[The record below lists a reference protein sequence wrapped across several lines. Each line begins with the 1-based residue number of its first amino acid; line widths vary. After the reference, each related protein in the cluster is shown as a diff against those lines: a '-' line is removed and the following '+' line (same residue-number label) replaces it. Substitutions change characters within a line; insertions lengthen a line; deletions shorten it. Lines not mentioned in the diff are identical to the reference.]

1 MEIKVNTRINGKR
14 AVVMMQAEESQIAV
28 NEQVVDDNGLLLSEI
43 ERLKSEL
50 QESDYKVIKCAEA
63 ICLNGELPYNMTEL
77 HNERQALRDKINELE
92 KAMGNEWC
100 NECQLFY
107 FEELFI
113 YAIVFFSTTRWC

>member
-14 AVVMMQAEESQIAV
+14 AVVTMNAEEAQIAV

-63 ICLNGELPYNMTEL
+63 MAVGAEMPYNMTAL
-77 HNERQALRDKINELE
+77 HNERQALRDKINKLE
-92 KAMGNEWC
+92 SEVKNG
-100 NECQLFY
+100 
-107 FEELFI
+107 
-113 YAIVFFSTTRWC
+113 

>member
-14 AVVMMQAEESQIAV
+14 AVVMMNAEESQIAL
-28 NEQVVDDNGLLLSEI
+28 NEQVVDDKGVLLSEI

-63 ICLNGELPYNMTEL
+63 MAVGVEMPYDVESL

-92 KAMGNEWC
+92 SEVGDVTE
-100 NECQLFY
+100 
-107 FEELFI
+107 
-113 YAIVFFSTTRWC
+113 